1 MEIGLIL
8 EYFFLSLILPQLF
21 RLLVYFHDYKY
32 WIPTI
37 TFMLQIHPEEIDL
50 QLLYSFLLN
59 NTLLWLLPNMNS
71 VGTNT
76 CVRVSG
82 AAVTFKQ
89 RALQAS
95 CILMSL
101 IPRQPG
107 YRQQCYKS
115 EDPNGNGIGTETKG
129 KYSMLWK
136 CSLWFRTGA
145 RTRT

>member
-1 MEIGLIL
+1 
-8 EYFFLSLILPQLF
+8 
-21 RLLVYFHDYKY
+21 
-32 WIPTI
+32 
-37 TFMLQIHPEEIDL
+37 
-50 QLLYSFLLN
+50 
-59 NTLLWLLPNMNS
+59 MNS

-89 RALQAS
+89 RALQVS

-115 EDPNGNGIGTETKG
+115 EDPNGNGIGTETKRKVQYAVEMFTLVQDRDTDQNLMLPTTREG
-129 KYSMLWK
+129 NAFTGVCDSVHNRPYGYSATAHPCYGMVGLHP
-136 CSLWFRTGA
+136 TGMVSCFLL
-145 RTRT
+145 R